1 MAGKV
6 SNKDLFELITQFK
19 VEFTARCDNL
29 VKANEDA
36 IKGLA
41 DKVGDYTDR
50 LDRLDRRLD
59 QLDESQ
65 LVQTKRFEDMDARI
79 DTVEK
84 GIKDTF
90 NDVLHRLSELEEQSK
105 DFHDVEFP
113 DEIRLLRSENERL
126 KEEHENLK
134 NRTLRRTLVFKNI
147 PETKDHESYQE
158 VKVLLAKTVSSHT
171 QIRYDEVMEGIERAH
186 RESKKTDGTRQGK
199 RNIFCAFLDWDLPQL
214 IISEFKKKC
223 IEDSSFNLYVD
234 QKYGPL
240 TTQRRNLAFELR
252 KKLKA
257 QGQIVS
263 GYVDFPAKLMV
274 NNPGNINIEG
284 KKIYTMHTNFSK
296 TKIEPKF
303 AS

>member
-19 VEFTARCDNL
+19 VEFTTRCDNL

-41 DKVGDYTDR
+41 DKVTDR
-50 LDRLDRRLD
+50 LDRIDRRLD

-65 LVQTKRFEDMDARI
+65 LVQMKKFEDMDASI
-79 DTVEK
+79 DQVEK

-113 DEIRLLRSENERL
+113 NEIRLLRSENERL

-147 PETKDHESYQE
+147 PETKDYESYQE
-158 VKVLLAKTVSSHT
+158 VKVLLAKTISSHT

-186 RESKKTDGTRQGK
+186 RESKKTDGTRQG
-199 RNIFCAFLDWDLPQL
+199 NIFCAFLDWDLPQL

-274 NNPGNINIEG
+274 NNPGNINSEG
-284 KKIYTMHTNFSK
+284 KKIYTMHTNFSE